1 MWSVDRSDNL
11 KYESRQISYAVES
24 NSSGQEYLENDF
36 SVVGKAAEKP
46 KTHFQ
51 IAFKKYRKPC

>member
-11 KYESRQISYAVES
+11 KYL
-24 NSSGQEYLENDF
+24 QEYLENDF
-36 SVVGKAAEKP
+36 SVVGKAAERP